1 MEIQSISAGTLQSTQ
16 STSSKSASSRSSQAL
31 DSQPRDEDFTKD
43 NSASPI
49 DLECYIQAERISKI
63 LGEAIFKTKL
73 ALCIPHLVQD
83 FKNLSA
89 ILSAQD
95 MEELIFIFEQ
105 YENPR
110 FSGTAINAEAL
121 EDIKSGVMSLKHR
134 LNPELSHLLAIL
146 NSYPDFKPMVEDIV
160 KEMKQEYV
168 IQEREDKPQSH
179 GLEYLLTLERFRELM
194 QRQTRLTA
202 AAELA
207 GKMRQ
212 RKIEAS
218 NDGYIDKIHEYTKLL
233 HEENTNFEKS
243 IKDKKDIIAKLE
255 AELSWLESEASIKL
269 KKKILDSDRQ
279 MVLASRQH
287 AVKHELLK
295 DEETEV
301 RTAYETLLKT
311 HLADEKNQ
319 RQRRFK
325 VETQLVSWLQ
335 KYDAEMGDKQAEL
348 DEFTDKLEEEERRCR
363 ELEEQLAEQDKAYL
377 PLMEEREAEYEQEM
391 MQKMHKF
398 MLEHAARVVQTAW
411 REVLANRAEKKK
423 LRKLQKKI
431 AEGDTKKSK
440 KLKEKL
446 KKK

>member
-1 MEIQSISAGTLQSTQ
+1 MEVQSISAGTLQSTQ

-110 FSGTAINAEAL
+110 FSGTAINAAAL
-121 EDIKSGVMSLKHR
+121 EDIKSGVLSVKHR

-146 NSYPDFKPMVEDIV
+146 NSYPDFKPTVEDIV
-160 KEMKQEYV
+160 KEE
-168 IQEREDKPQSH
+168 KPVPH

-218 NDGYIDKIHEYTKLL
+218 NDGYIEKIHEYTKLL

-255 AELSWLESEASIKL
+255 AELSWLENEASIKL